1 LARNSMMQQKT
12 LALIA
17 AAAMAAASPALA
29 QQPPAAAQQPAAVYY
44 KVGFVDTQR
53 VMRDSRTAQQIEKT
67 LEAEF
72 EKRAKEVDAT
82 ATGDV
87 ERRRALLIEDM
98 NAKREDAIRQFIEKT
113 NGIIRRVAEAEKFDA
128 VFLEAA
134 YFSTRIDITD
144 RVIKAV
150 DAAR

>member
-1 LARNSMMQQKT
+1 V
-12 LALIA
+12 IA
-17 AAAMAAASPALA
+17 AAASPALA
-29 QQPPAAAQQPAAVYY
+29 QQAPAASPAAASY
-44 KVGFVDTQR
+44 KIGFVSTER
-53 VMRDSRTAQQIEKT
+53 VTRESRTSLQMQKN

-72 EKRAKEVDAT
+72 EKRAREIDAGPK
-82 ATGDV
+82 GDI
-87 ERRRALLIEDM
+87 ERRKALLAEDM
-98 NAKREDAIRQFIEKT
+98 NAKREDAIRQFIDKT

-134 YFSTRIDITD
+134 YFSTRIDITE

>member
-1 LARNSMMQQKT
+1 MTHHNIVST
-12 LALIA
+12 LAA
-17 AAAMAAASPALA
+17 ALLAVAAGSS
-29 QQPPAAAQQPAAVYY
+29 QAQQPAPASY
-44 KVGFVDTQR
+44 KIGFVSTER
-53 VMRDSRTAQQIEKT
+53 IMRDSRAAQQLQKG

-72 EKRAKEVDAT
+72 AKRAKEIEAGPKADI
-82 ATGDV
+82 
-87 ERRRALLIEDM
+87 ERRKSALADDM
-98 NAKREDAIRQFIEKT
+98 NLKREDMLKLFIDKT

-150 DAAR
+150 DSEPR